1 MTRCSGEYGK
11 TWRIRQ
17 TKLKWQ
23 KQKQKQKEEK
33 KEKKQ
38 RERKE
43 EFRKPIVKK

>member
-11 TWRIRQ
+11 TWRIRR
-17 TKLKWQ
+17 TKLKW
-23 KQKQKQKEEK
+23 QKQKQKEEK

>member
-17 TKLKWQ
+17 TKLKW
-23 KQKQKQKEEK
+23 QKQKQKEEK